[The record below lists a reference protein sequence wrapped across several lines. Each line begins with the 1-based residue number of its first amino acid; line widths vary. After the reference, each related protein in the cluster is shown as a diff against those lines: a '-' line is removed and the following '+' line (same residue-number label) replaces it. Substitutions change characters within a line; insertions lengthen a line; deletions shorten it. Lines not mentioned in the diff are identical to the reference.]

1 MKILFV
7 CTQNACRSPTA
18 EWLYA
23 ENPEHQVAS
32 AGVAP
37 DAEIPLD
44 RDMLLW
50 ADRTF
55 VFKMRQRSRIRRFA
69 PDLYGRLTIE
79 CLFIPDE
86 LTYKDEALIGMLSA
100 AQSRHLGPPRRRLL
114 PPP

>member
-44 RDMLLW
+44 
-50 ADRTF
+50 
-55 VFKMRQRSRIRRFA
+55 
-69 PDLYGRLTIE
+69 PGH
-79 CLFIPDE
+79 
-86 LTYKDEALIGMLSA
+86 A
-100 AQSRHLGPPRRRLL
+100 AVGG
-114 PPP
+114 

>member
-37 DAEIPLD
+37 DATEAARLRPLT
-44 RDMLLW
+44 RSAGLSL
-50 ADRTF
+50 ADRACLALT
-55 VFKMRQRSRIRRFA
+55 RRLA
-69 PDLYGRLTIE
+69 G
-79 CLFIPDE
+79 
-86 LTYKDEALIGMLSA
+86 EALTADRAWLEFELADIHIRSI
-100 AQSRHLGPPRRRLL
+100 REPPT
-114 PPP
+114 